1 MEKKYYDLVVLLIKE
16 HKRYLGLEAI
26 LDDIVEDVYD
36 HAKLVIDSV
45 KDEEVVTN
53 YCIITP
59 NGKIMYLPAGSN
71 SFKPAYAGV
80 YEIRVL
86 VYDKAGNIAMLQHK
100 VNVVA

>member
-1 MEKKYYDLVVLLIKE
+1 MGELI
-16 HKRYLGLEAI
+16 
-26 LDDIVEDVYD
+26 
-36 HAKLVIDSV
+36 VIPNFTISDNITSA
-45 KDEEVVTN
+45 EEVVTN